1 MAARAVLVA
10 HMNAESAAEYAA
22 RRRERKARGFALRDT
37 QALEKADTMEEVT
50 AWCISG
56 TDLCARSEVWA
67 AWVQGVGSV
76 AAIIAA
82 VWIAW
87 WQRQQDL
94 RRSEL
99 NAREET
105 YRAIQVGMFYSGKL
119 LWCLQ
124 DHVDACAA
132 RDRRAL
138 DESRA
143 VLRDIAT
150 WASSVQVERLPFN
163 ALAAFFAARRI
174 ATVAQQRWTELETDE
189 SADYDYWRG
198 VFDKLRE
205 EADDALAKL
214 FDERTALDDSS
225 RGRLPAKDATRNLVS

>member
-1 MAARAVLVA
+1 M
-10 HMNAESAAEYAA
+10 
-22 RRRERKARGFALRDT
+22 
-37 QALEKADTMEEVT
+37 Q
-50 AWCISG
+50 
-56 TDLCARSEVWA
+56 
-67 AWVQGVGSV
+67 QGAGSV
-76 AAIIAA
+76 KLGASRFAIRKL
-82 VWIAW
+82 WK
-87 WQRQQDL
+87 
-94 RRSEL
+94 RRTRWKKSP
-99 NAREET
+99 RG
-105 YRAIQVGMFYSGKL
+105 VS
-119 LWCLQ
+119 
-124 DHVDACAA
+124 AA

-174 ATVAQQRWTELETDE
+174 ATVAQQRWNELETDE

-198 VFDKLRE
+198 VFDELRE

-225 RGRLPAKDATRNLVS
+225 RGRLPAKHATRTQMS